1 MAAIYLI
8 RYGCNIH
15 WYIYFSE
22 YTRNYKA
29 IWRILVQL
37 FVMYVVFVLLT
48 TVLRILLEHWL
59 FHFLSAPINNAIID
73 VHHLCLI
80 LSQGI
85 CYLIIWPLGFR
96 VGVQYCNC
104 NPPPP
109 LCLLATAKWLLTVW
123 WSDQKICS
131 GMPKSKLSWLPWLDF
146 LHCFVFMAVHGLMTW
161 PQLLCW
167 DP

>member
-29 IWRILVQL
+29 IWQILVQL

-96 VGVQYCNC
+96 VGGQYCNC
-104 NPPPP
+104 NPPPFVYW
-109 LCLLATAKWLLTVW
+109 LLLNDCLLFDEVTKKSVQGCPKANFPGSPGLIFFIVLFLWLFT
-123 WSDQKICS
+123 D
-131 GMPKSKLSWLPWLDF
+131 
-146 LHCFVFMAVHGLMTW
+146 
-161 PQLLCW
+161 
-167 DP
+167 